1 MQDTVKS
8 QLLAAVKA
16 TETTPFSFSLLFF
29 FFLILELKEK
39 KKNL

>member
-8 QLLAAVKA
+8 QLFAANKA
-16 TETTPFSFSLLFF
+16 TETTPFSFSFLF